1 MAEIPEHLLKRAQ
14 AAREK
19 AEAEQPTDD
28 QPSSEPTET
37 DTAVAVVEEEVID
50 VDEKAEKTLDKIV
63 EGLGEKVLSSHIA
76 PNRGLWIRVS
86 SENWR
91 QTVQFLHDELGCTFL
106 TGYQLLT
113 GCLLL
118 WTRT

>member
-1 MAEIPEHLLKRAQ
+1 MAEIPDHLLKRAQ

-19 AEAEQPTDD
+19 AEAEQPAAGE
-28 QPSSEPTET
+28 PASEATET
-37 DTAVAVVEEEVID
+37 DTAVAVIEEETVEI
-50 VDEKAEKTLDKIV
+50 DEKAEETLNKIL

-91 QTVQFLHDELGCTFL
+91 QTAQFLHDELVNRSF
-106 TGYQLLT
+106 
-113 GCLLL
+113 
-118 WTRT
+118 

>member
-19 AEAEQPTDD
+19 AEAEQPTDN
-28 QPSSEPTET
+28 QPPSEPTES
-37 DTAVAVVEEEVID
+37 DAAVAVIEEEVIE
-50 VDEKAEKTLDKIV
+50 VDEKAEETLNTIIT
-63 EGLGEKVLSSHIA
+63 GLGEKVLSSYIA

-91 QTVQFLHDELGCTFL
+91 QTAQFLHDAFT
-106 TGYQLLT
+106 
-113 GCLLL
+113 L